1 MCGFFQQTEVIFGQI
16 EGDMG
21 CVVVSKALKTFPSGS
36 FRVGGWAYLCLSQ
49 CSEKI
54 VAQHHP
60 KLKATSTLWV
70 GRRTAQSNL
79 GKASDL
85 RTRLATSDIMT
96 AGCCYQGY
104 GHTRAGP
111 FFSPFRLKMRQ
122 LG

>member
-1 MCGFFQQTEVIFGQI
+1 MCGFFQQTEVLFGQI

-21 CVVVSKALKTFPSGS
+21 CVVVSKALKKHSQADLS
-36 FRVGGWAYLCLSQ
+36 VWVGGPIFVCLSAV
-49 CSEKI
+49 KRI

-96 AGCCYQGY
+96 AGCCYQG
-104 GHTRAGP
+104 
-111 FFSPFRLKMRQ
+111 
-122 LG
+122 